1 MTDDWQIA
9 SLSQTIEEEED
20 DDALVPPT
28 PGQEDVD
35 MATPSQDSAS
45 LLSAMTESQGI
56 GRRKPHTL
64 SLGLPEDP
72 ESEGL
77 PFLALEWD
85 SQFPSTPAQE
95 NGQSPDNNNFLK
107 GKDDGEDEKEDRLG
121 SENFNGQSASHH
133 GCYSLENDK
142 EAGVSGFTR
151 GSNGEESNTKDQS
164 KKEDK
169 KLEEA
174 GDNSGGGSQ
183 EGYSGEGGGGG
194 DGGGGGEGGGDGGG
208 NDDKNGKEAKEE
220 DEESSHE
227 PSSDSSE
234 GLQTTSAGEEKSKHE
249 DPEEMEIDVAT
260 GGVEIGCSQGDM
272 FASQEVASQK
282 VAQPREVSGM
292 TLTPATSMPIL
303 QLSQGEEEE
312 EEEVPPP
319 PGKFLSGTPSASL
332 ALGSSQSA
340 TSTSPT
346 KRKRAELEDPLS
358 ETEHSEIP
366 LKQRRMEEA
375 SSDSGEDR
383 VIVDYR
389 TLTRKDV
396 EISPKQQKPPP
407 RVVKPTHLLAA
418 AKRITFSSEDLQTC
432 TEREDPLRQLPVDTE
447 EEESEHEKDLPV
459 RQPVDTEA
467 ESSDSQKV
475 SDDTKKGDTAS
486 KAISDSECEDSD
498 IEILE
503 DKDRSIEV
511 LYEKSKGK
519 SSLEQEIG
527 SQDFSLMLSGA
538 EHESQYP
545 QAGQR
550 FSEGHILTEEGESQ
564 SQSLLSMTESE
575 HLQCHDTMSS
585 SSSESSQHAPETLV
599 GSMPATQLEGICQP
613 VVLSQPNIDPLISLP
628 ISSAREK
635 EKDSDSSGEISPKE
649 KDTEEEGSK
658 EKSESQKKVDEE
670 SEMASSMDISQKV
683 ETARLKM
690 PEIFTPPSQDY
701 EVTEESESVFT
712 KATKVAQERSEKEKK
727 RMEEDK
733 QNQETLEKMT
743 SSGSPSFESLGTSP
757 IEEGPIKVTE
767 KSIIECSMTGSS
779 NQSTPVS
786 SLQPTRSS
794 HSTPVTSQPQ
804 RKLSQSAT
812 LFGSANKEST
822 LSSSQLSGSQQVL
835 AEETDSEDEG
845 QLKRKRKKHR
855 PTAESEQP
863 GKTALRASNIKAE
876 SRKTSTPNTSQGV
889 SLNIS
894 GDGSSYIDKEQAG
907 ILSGV
912 ETSKSHNTSS
922 EQSGVVKS
930 PDQSTSPGRRASTPD
945 TELLPDVE
953 RIHSVEE
960 LQRAGFKINRQ
971 LDPAEVIEYIHPVTR
986 DTIYVTIVHDVGDLE
1001 AITISKLH
1009 FKPASESGSGSG
1021 GSRSSRI
1028 SDVSSI
1034 SRTTY
1039 SSSGYYGDKSSSSS
1053 NSSRRTSMFSTAE
1066 SSRLSVGSVV
1076 TLSSPPKEIQIIAE
1090 HSKKDLASQKAQDD
1104 GLFRVPAAH
1113 PRAQAGVKLPDT
1125 SQKVTEQILQIP
1137 VPQRLAA
1144 QKALAATKKSPPSS
1158 SSSSTDSKMP
1168 SADKP
1173 RRGRGRGRGSRDT
1186 GRGGSSGSSSGPRG
1200 RGRGRGRG
1208 RVPIT
1213 KSSTE
1218 TEEEDHEYDEESP
1231 DFVDALPSGGKS
1243 SGNSKSDADSG
1254 ASSASVT
1261 KTARGLGAISELLS
1275 SLPEDIWKVLEN
1287 SQVPLSEEEEEA
1299 FVRLGGTEAEERQ
1312 LAQVLKRVRE
1322 AELDKGLL
1330 VFARFTD
1337 NNFYSA
1343 VLHER
1348 DGADRW
1354 HVQFTLD
1361 QYTASVRD
1369 VYLLPT
1375 DLLPRGHHCFVRHQT
1390 EHYSDP
1396 GVVKGH
1402 IRVGS
1407 TLLHIVETDRGVTQR
1422 VPHSHLLLT
1431 GPQAHDLLQAR
1442 LNFRS
1447 MVASPGRDVSLDN
1460 IVMGR
1465 RRRTTQD
1472 QFSSPRSKKADENL
1486 DTSDA
1491 TAGESEDMNI
1501 NIGRSPIKRG
1511 LSARGRRGAKRR
1523 NLSVLPEESESE
1535 AEVTPG
1541 PDSKR
1546 GGRRAGTPKVVQTPR
1561 TPKTPHASALSEE
1574 LPEKKDLLTD
1584 AEKEPLPPKISL
1596 LQVQEP
1602 ILSTPPKKRG
1612 RPAGQ
1617 SSGTQTPKKL
1627 LRIDEEIP
1635 PDPRLGPLP
1644 PESSQI
1650 FAGYTILLTSGDSS
1664 IKKRQN
1670 ADDEG
1675 LPTFDKDYLTKQFT
1689 RGGGR
1694 VLEKYAEAEIILA
1707 EQGRSS
1713 VGRQVTPK
1721 AKKKS
1726 GTTLTTLLLISNT
1739 YCRTAKYIQCL
1750 AAGIPIVSFQW
1761 VIASCAQNKDIS
1773 WRSFLLPAGEKYS
1786 GELSEQM
1793 IRLEEDSQTGPLQ
1806 LLTGERIFLAT
1817 SSNPEFSPL
1826 WQPLLDTTGAKVRV
1840 KPARNGNLNRV
1851 LDKSIKVVVA
1861 DPTIPDA
1868 EKQRAEQL
1876 SIPVVSTEWVIQSL
1890 IAGKR
1895 ISYGAYP
1902 SFRYDFRDTAT
1913 PSKLDK
1919 K

>member
-1 MTDDWQIA
+1 
-9 SLSQTIEEEED
+9 
-20 DDALVPPT
+20 
-28 PGQEDVD
+28 
-35 MATPSQDSAS
+35 
-45 LLSAMTESQGI
+45 
-56 GRRKPHTL
+56 
-64 SLGLPEDP
+64 
-72 ESEGL
+72 
-77 PFLALEWD
+77 
-85 SQFPSTPAQE
+85 
-95 NGQSPDNNNFLK
+95 
-107 GKDDGEDEKEDRLG
+107 
-121 SENFNGQSASHH
+121 
-133 GCYSLENDK
+133 
-142 EAGVSGFTR
+142 
-151 GSNGEESNTKDQS
+151 
-164 KKEDK
+164 
-169 KLEEA
+169 
-174 GDNSGGGSQ
+174 
-183 EGYSGEGGGGG
+183 
-194 DGGGGGEGGGDGGG
+194 
-208 NDDKNGKEAKEE
+208 
-220 DEESSHE
+220 
-227 PSSDSSE
+227 
-234 GLQTTSAGEEKSKHE
+234 
-249 DPEEMEIDVAT
+249 
-260 GGVEIGCSQGDM
+260 
-272 FASQEVASQK
+272 
-282 VAQPREVSGM
+282 
-292 TLTPATSMPIL
+292 
-303 QLSQGEEEE
+303 
-312 EEEVPPP
+312 
-319 PGKFLSGTPSASL
+319 
-332 ALGSSQSA
+332 
-340 TSTSPT
+340 
-346 KRKRAELEDPLS
+346 
-358 ETEHSEIP
+358 
-366 LKQRRMEEA
+366 MEEA

-383 VIVDYR
+383 VIVDY
-389 TLTRKDV
+389 TALTRKDV

-418 AKRITFSSEDLQTC
+418 AKRITFSSEDLQKC

-447 EEESEHEKDLPV
+447 EEESEQEKDLPV

-538 EHESQYP
+538 EHESEYQ

-550 FSEGHILTEEGESQ
+550 FSEGHILTEEAESQ

-613 VVLSQPNIDPLISLP
+613 VVLSQPNIDPLMSLP
-628 ISSAREK
+628 IPSSAREK
-635 EKDSDSSGEISPKE
+635 EKDSDSSGEVSPKE
-649 KDTEEEGSK
+649 KDIEEEGSK
-658 EKSESQKKVDEE
+658 EKSESQKTSKKVDEE
-670 SEMASSMDISQKV
+670 SEVASSMDISQKV

-690 PEIFTPPSQDY
+690 PEIFTPASQDY

-712 KATKVAQERSEKEKK
+712 KATKVAKERAEKEKK
-727 RMEEDK
+727 RMEEEK
-733 QNQETLEKMT
+733 QNKETQEKMT
-743 SSGSPSFESLGTSP
+743 SASSASFESLGTSP
-757 IEEGPIKVTE
+757 IEEGPIRETE

-812 LFGSANKEST
+812 LFGSAKKEST
-822 LSSSQLSGSQQVL
+822 LSSSQLSASQQVL

-863 GKTALRASNIKAE
+863 GKTASRASNIKAE

-912 ETSKSHNTSS
+912 ETSKSHNSSS

-930 PDQSTSPGRRASTPD
+930 PDQSASPGRRASTPD
-945 TELLPDVE
+945 TELLPDLE

-1076 TLSSPPKEIQIIAE
+1076 TVSSPPREIQIIAE

-1158 SSSSTDSKMP
+1158 SSSTDSKMP

-1186 GRGGSSGSSSGPRG
+1186 GRGGSSGSASGPRG

-1208 RVPIT
+1208 RVPVP

-1218 TEEEDHEYDEESP
+1218 TEEDHEYDEESP
-1231 DFVDALPSGGKS
+1231 DFVDALPSEGKS
-1243 SGNSKSDADSG
+1243 SGNNKTDTDSG

-1491 TAGESEDMNI
+1491 TAGESEDLNI

-1561 TPKTPHASALSEE
+1561 TPKTPHASALIEAQSEE
-1574 LPEKKDLLTD
+1574 LPEKKDLPID
-1584 AEKEPLPPKISL
+1584 AEKEPLPPKITS

-1612 RPAGQ
+1612 RPSG
-1617 SSGTQTPKKL
+1617 SSEFHCNL
-1627 LRIDEEIP
+1627 FCSL
-1635 PDPRLGPLP
+1635 
-1644 PESSQI
+1644 
-1650 FAGYTILLTSGDSS
+1650 
-1664 IKKRQN
+1664 
-1670 ADDEG
+1670 
-1675 LPTFDKDYLTKQFT
+1675 
-1689 RGGGR
+1689 
-1694 VLEKYAEAEIILA
+1694 
-1707 EQGRSS
+1707 
-1713 VGRQVTPK
+1713 
-1721 AKKKS
+1721 
-1726 GTTLTTLLLISNT
+1726 
-1739 YCRTAKYIQCL
+1739 
-1750 AAGIPIVSFQW
+1750 
-1761 VIASCAQNKDIS
+1761 
-1773 WRSFLLPAGEKYS
+1773 
-1786 GELSEQM
+1786 ELS
-1793 IRLEEDSQTGPLQ
+1793 SC
-1806 LLTGERIFLAT
+1806 
-1817 SSNPEFSPL
+1817 S
-1826 WQPLLDTTGAKVRV
+1826 
-1840 KPARNGNLNRV
+1840 
-1851 LDKSIKVVVA
+1851 
-1861 DPTIPDA
+1861 
-1868 EKQRAEQL
+1868 
-1876 SIPVVSTEWVIQSL
+1876 
-1890 IAGKR
+1890 GK
-1895 ISYGAYP
+1895 
-1902 SFRYDFRDTAT
+1902 
-1913 PSKLDK
+1913 
-1919 K
+1919 

>member
-1 MTDDWQIA
+1 
-9 SLSQTIEEEED
+9 
-20 DDALVPPT
+20 
-28 PGQEDVD
+28 
-35 MATPSQDSAS
+35 
-45 LLSAMTESQGI
+45 
-56 GRRKPHTL
+56 
-64 SLGLPEDP
+64 
-72 ESEGL
+72 
-77 PFLALEWD
+77 
-85 SQFPSTPAQE
+85 
-95 NGQSPDNNNFLK
+95 
-107 GKDDGEDEKEDRLG
+107 
-121 SENFNGQSASHH
+121 
-133 GCYSLENDK
+133 
-142 EAGVSGFTR
+142 
-151 GSNGEESNTKDQS
+151 
-164 KKEDK
+164 
-169 KLEEA
+169 
-174 GDNSGGGSQ
+174 
-183 EGYSGEGGGGG
+183 
-194 DGGGGGEGGGDGGG
+194 
-208 NDDKNGKEAKEE
+208 
-220 DEESSHE
+220 
-227 PSSDSSE
+227 
-234 GLQTTSAGEEKSKHE
+234 
-249 DPEEMEIDVAT
+249 
-260 GGVEIGCSQGDM
+260 
-272 FASQEVASQK
+272 
-282 VAQPREVSGM
+282 
-292 TLTPATSMPIL
+292 MPIL

-312 EEEVPPP
+312 EEDVPPP
-319 PGKFLSGTPSASL
+319 PEKFLSGTPSASL
-332 ALGSSQSA
+332 SLGSSQPA

-346 KRKRAELEDPLS
+346 KRKRAELEDPSS
-358 ETEHSEIP
+358 ETEHSQIP
-366 LKQRRMEEA
+366 LKQRRMDEG

-383 VIVDYR
+383 VIVDYT

-418 AKRITFSSEDLQTC
+418 AKRITFSSEELQMC

-447 EEESEHEKDLPV
+447 EEESEQEKDLPV

-475 SDDTKKGDTAS
+475 SDETKKGDTAL
-486 KAISDSECEDSD
+486 KATSDSECEDSD
-498 IEILE
+498 IEILD

-519 SSLEQEIG
+519 SSLEQDIG

-538 EHESQYP
+538 DHESEYA

-550 FSEGHILTEEGESQ
+550 FSEGHILTEEAESQ

-575 HLQCHDTMSS
+575 HLQCHDTLSS

-613 VVLSQPNIDPLISLP
+613 MAISQPNIDPLISLP
-628 ISSAREK
+628 ISSSTREK
-635 EKDSDSSGEISPKE
+635 EKDSDSRGEMSPKE
-649 KDTEEEGSK
+649 KDNEEEGSK
-658 EKSESQKKVDEE
+658 EKSESQKTAEKVDEG
-670 SEMASSMDISQKV
+670 SQVASSMDISQKV

-690 PEIFTPPSQDY
+690 PEIFTPASQDY
-701 EVTEESESVFT
+701 EVAEE
-712 KATKVAQERSEKEKK
+712 
-727 RMEEDK
+727 
-733 QNQETLEKMT
+733 
-743 SSGSPSFESLGTSP
+743 
-757 IEEGPIKVTE
+757 I
-767 KSIIECSMTGSS
+767 
-779 NQSTPVS
+779 
-786 SLQPTRSS
+786 
-794 HSTPVTSQPQ
+794 TSQPQ

-812 LFGSANKEST
+812 LFGSGNKESA

-845 QLKRKRKKHR
+845 QLKRKRKKLR

-863 GKTALRASNIKAE
+863 GKTVSRASNVKAE

-912 ETSKSHNTSS
+912 ETSKSHNSSS
-922 EQSGVVKS
+922 EQSGAVKS
-930 PDQSTSPGRRASTPD
+930 PDQSASPGRRASTPD
-945 TELLPDVE
+945 TELLPDLE

-1076 TLSSPPKEIQIIAE
+1076 TVSSPPRDIQIIAE
-1090 HSKKDLASQKAQDD
+1090 HSKKDLPSQKAQDD
-1104 GLFRVPAAH
+1104 GFFRVPAAH
-1113 PRAQAGVKLPDT
+1113 PRAQASVKLPDT

-1158 SSSSTDSKMP
+1158 SSSTDSKMP
-1168 SADKP
+1168 SSDKP

-1186 GRGGSSGSSSGPRG
+1186 GRGGSSGSASGPRG

-1208 RVPIT
+1208 RVPVP

-1231 DFVDALPSGGKS
+1231 DFVDALPSEGKS
-1243 SGNSKSDADSG
+1243 SGNNKSDADSG

-1261 KTARGLGAISELLS
+1261 KTARGLGAVSELLS

-1491 TAGESEDMNI
+1491 TAGESEDLYVST
-1501 NIGRSPIKRG
+1501 GRSPMKRG

-1535 AEVTPG
+1535 AEATPG
-1541 PDSKR
+1541 PDTKR
-1546 GGRRAGTPKVVQTPR
+1546 GGRRAGTPKVARTPR
-1561 TPKTPHASALSEE
+1561 TPKTPLPSALTEASSEE
-1574 LPEKKDLLTD
+1574 LSEKKDLPTES
-1584 AEKEPLPPKISL
+1584 EKEPLPPKITSL
-1596 LQVQEP
+1596 QMQEP
-1602 ILSTPPKKRG
+1602 MLSTPPKKRG
-1612 RPAGQ
+1612 RPSGQ

-1627 LRIDEEIP
+1627 LRIDEEVP

-1675 LPTFDKDYLTKQFT
+1675 LPFFDKDYLTKQFT

-1713 VGRQVTPK
+1713 VGRQATPK

-1761 VIASCAQNKDIS
+1761 VIASCAQNKEIS
-1773 WRSFLLPAGEKYS
+1773 WRSFMLPAGEKFS

-1793 IRLEEDSQTGPLQ
+1793 ISLEEDSQTGPLQ

-1817 SSNPEFSPL
+1817 SNNPEFSPL

-1840 KPARNGNLNRV
+1840 KPARNG
-1851 LDKSIKVVVA
+1851 
-1861 DPTIPDA
+1861 
-1868 EKQRAEQL
+1868 
-1876 SIPVVSTEWVIQSL
+1876 
-1890 IAGKR
+1890 
-1895 ISYGAYP
+1895 
-1902 SFRYDFRDTAT
+1902 
-1913 PSKLDK
+1913 
-1919 K
+1919 

>member
-260 GGVEIGCSQGDM
+260 
-272 FASQEVASQK
+272 A
-282 VAQPREVSGM
+282 EVSGM

>member
-1 MTDDWQIA
+1 CEYGVFKA
-9 SLSQTIEEEED
+9 VSVGSKRSC
-20 DDALVPPT
+20 V
-28 PGQEDVD
+28 
-35 MATPSQDSAS
+35 
-45 LLSAMTESQGI
+45 GI
-56 GRRKPHTL
+56 YKSSPCCRRKPHTL

-234 GLQTTSAGEEKSKHE
+234 GLLTTSAGEEKSKHE

-282 VAQPREVSGM
+282 VAQPRAEVSGM

-312 EEEVPPP
+312 EEDVPPP

-346 KRKRAELEDPLS
+346 KRKRAELEDTSS

-383 VIVDYR
+383 VIVDYT

-447 EEESEHEKDLPV
+447 EEESEQEKDLPV

-486 KAISDSECEDSD
+486 KALSDSECEDSD

-538 EHESQYP
+538 EHESEYP

-550 FSEGHILTEEGESQ
+550 FSEGHILTEEAESQ

-585 SSSESSQHAPETLV
+585 SSSEGSQHAPETLV

-613 VVLSQPNIDPLISLP
+613 MVLSQPNIDPLISLP

-649 KDTEEEGSK
+649 KDIEEEGSK

-670 SEMASSMDISQKV
+670 SEVASSMDISQKV

-690 PEIFTPPSQDY
+690 PEIFTPASQDY

-712 KATKVAQERSEKEKK
+712 KATKVAQERAEKEKK
-727 RMEEDK
+727 RMEEEK
-733 QNQETLEKMT
+733 KNQETLEKMT

-757 IEEGPIKVTE
+757 IEEGPIKETE

-907 ILSGV
+907 ILSGT

-930 PDQSTSPGRRASTPD
+930 PDQSASPGRRASTPD

-953 RIHSVEE
+953 RIHSIEE

-1076 TLSSPPKEIQIIAE
+1076 TVSSPPREIQIIAE

-1125 SQKVTEQILQIP
+1125 SQKVTEPILQIP

-1208 RVPIT
+1208 RVPVA

-1231 DFVDALPSGGKS
+1231 DFVDALPSEGKS

-1491 TAGESEDMNI
+1491 TAGESEDLNI

-1561 TPKTPHASALSEE
+1561 TPKTPHASALIEAQSEE
-1574 LPEKKDLLTD
+1574 LPEKKDLPTD
-1584 AEKEPLPPKISL
+1584 AEKEPLPPKITL

-1650 FAGYTILLTSGDSS
+1650 FA
-1664 IKKRQN
+1664 
-1670 ADDEG
+1670 EG

-1761 VIASCAQNKDIS
+1761 VIASCAQNKEIS

-1861 DPTIPDA
+1861 DPTIPEA

-1902 SFRYDFRDTAT
+1902 SFRYDYRDSAT

>member
-260 GGVEIGCSQGDM
+260 
-272 FASQEVASQK
+272 
-282 VAQPREVSGM
+282 EVSGM